1 MKYIYIHTHTNTI
14 VSINDNRNG
23 ICIKNT
29 REEKCFWDDV
39 QREKRRR
46 RKKNSSWSNIGNV
59 ETRIIRNIP
68 TYLSFRVR
76 ILGRMVDAR
85 DGWTRPVSNKVSVQT
100 KLESGRPGTRG
111 RIMDGCGPR
120 VVSRMRGSAACE
132 PDLWP
137 QRYDVDVSPPEPRV
151 PRRI

>member
-1 MKYIYIHTHTNTI
+1 MHQKYT
-14 VSINDNRNG
+14 RRKMFLRR
-23 ICIKNT
+23 CAT
-29 REEKCFWDDV
+29 REKKEK
-39 QREKRRR
+39 
-46 RKKNSSWSNIGNV
+46 KKNSSWSNIGNV

-76 ILGRMVDAR
+76 ILGRMVDTR